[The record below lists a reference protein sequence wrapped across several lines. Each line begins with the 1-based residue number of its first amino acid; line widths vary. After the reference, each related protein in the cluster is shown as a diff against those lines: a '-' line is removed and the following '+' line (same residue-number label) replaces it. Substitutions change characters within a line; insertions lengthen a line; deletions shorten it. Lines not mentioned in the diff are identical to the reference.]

1 MSGSSSPAASH
12 SVSVVQGSSASAG
25 GGGGRLQPAGA
36 PGPGG
41 EGRLGALRTS
51 LFDLVAQLGLG
62 LDGRVLA
69 QLLDGLRFNGGQGQ
83 LWPLRV
89 LTLEARLRRP
99 LKAAG
104 CAVVV
109 ADSLPQDARAGGER
123 DLADALCTFPDEEAD
138 LLGQLRDFAGCVR
151 LGGSVLLCTRPG
163 HPPGTKLSAA
173 FLHAGLQEVTQVMAG
188 RYLITAGT
196 VKYR

>member
-1 MSGSSSPAASH
+1 
-12 SVSVVQGSSASAG
+12 
-25 GGGGRLQPAGA
+25 L
-36 PGPGG
+36 
-41 EGRLGALRTS
+41 T
-51 LFDLVAQLGLG
+51 LVAQLGLG

-109 ADSLPQDARAGGER
+109 ADALPQDARAGGER
-123 DLADALCTFPDEEAD
+123 DLADALCTFP
-138 LLGQLRDFAGCVR
+138 
-151 LGGSVLLCTRPG
+151 
-163 HPPGTKLSAA
+163 
-173 FLHAGLQEVTQVMAG
+173 
-188 RYLITAGT
+188 
-196 VKYR
+196 